1 MSNEWSTDGVLESHM
16 GLKFALP
23 FSSQVTSCHLPNHC
37 EFQYLICK
45 AVCYLVGLAVVAELF
60 SLFLY

>member
-23 FSSQVTSCHLPNHC
+23 FSSQVTSRHLPNHC

-45 AVCYLVGLAVVAELF
+45 AICYLVGLDVVAELF